1 MSELEYVSQTLTK
14 AISSLRAGPGR
25 IREDMKA
32 AYAEWH
38 PITVDKLPD
47 ELRDDWQ
54 SIIDRLTVVK
64 DDEKGHVLATIDS
77 LSEKALIDIAT
88 DIMKFTDRVDASL
101 RGD

>member
-1 MSELEYVSQTLTK
+1 MRELEYVSQTLTK
-14 AISSLRAGPGR
+14 AISSLRAGPGE
-25 IREDMKA
+25 ITEGMKA

-38 PITVDKLPD
+38 PITVDKLPG
-47 ELRDDWQ
+47 ELRNDWQ

-88 DIMKFTDRVDASL
+88 DIMKFADRVDASL